1 KPDKAEAARFL
12 SLLDAHATFF
22 TFQTFDDVVLENNK
36 KRKDPKLLRA
46 LRGSLDECW
55 DEIVRLNERGAGVF
69 VTVNETDGKGRK
81 GENIVR
87 VRALFVDLDGAPS
100 EPLLQH
106 DPKPTIVVES
116 SPGRFHGYW
125 PIGGVGLE
133 DFGGLQRA
141 LAGRLGGDPAVCD
154 LSRVMRLP
162 GFVHRKGE
170 PFLTRIVR
178 EDKRYAV

>member
-1 KPDKAEAARFL
+1 MSAASAPKPDKAEAARFL

-22 TFQTFDDVVLENNK
+22 TFQTFDDVVLKNNK

-87 VRALFVDLDGAPS
+87 VRALFVDLDGAPQNLCCSTIPSRRSWSRARQDASTATGPSWASGSKIS
-100 EPLLQH
+100 EACKRRSRAASAATP
-106 DPKPTIVVES
+106 PCATFRASCVCRAS
-116 SPGRFHGYW
+116 STA
-125 PIGGVGLE
+125 
-133 DFGGLQRA
+133 RA
-141 LAGRLGGDPAVCD
+141 RR
-154 LSRVMRLP
+154 S
-162 GFVHRKGE
+162 
-170 PFLTRIVR
+170 
-178 EDKRYAV
+178 